1 MIINLINKEL
11 KEIFIKYLNLELSY
25 FSRFSF
31 DGDNIILISELH
43 LDLLDEFELIK
54 KIENRFSILL
64 ETDILEKYNTFYLLS
79 KHIYELLNERR

>member
-1 MIINLINKEL
+1 MINLINKEL
-11 KEIFIKYLNLELSY
+11 KEIFIKYLNLESSY

-31 DGDNIILISELH
+31 DSDNIILVNELH
-43 LDLLDEFELIK
+43 LDLLDELELIK

>member
-1 MIINLINKEL
+1 MMINLINKEL

-31 DGDNIILISELH
+31 GGDNIILISELH

>member
-1 MIINLINKEL
+1 MINLINKEL
-11 KEIFIKYLNLELSY
+11 KEIFIKYLNLESSY

-31 DGDNIILISELH
+31 DGDNIILVNELH

-54 KIENRFSILL
+54 KIENHFSILL

>member
-31 DGDNIILISELH
+31 DGDNLSISCFNLSII
-43 LDLLDEFELIK
+43 ELIK